1 MGTVTAIV
9 ADNLVISHAG
19 WLYFLT
25 HQPEIGRIIDASNK
39 KELTSLLPAN
49 PTAIVILDY
58 TPFDFTGVE
67 DLINITYR
75 YPSTH
80 WILFSDELSLDFV
93 KRVINQTVNTSILYR
108 DSTREDILSALTAS
122 LRRER
127 FLSASVNSQLA
138 ENSSNES
145 GISDS
150 LLTQSER
157 EILRLIALGK
167 STKEIASERFSSIH
181 TITTHRKN
189 IFRKLEVNSVY
200 EATRYALRA
209 GIIDAAEY
217 YI

>member
-19 WLYFLT
+19 WLYFLKMR
-25 HQPEIGRIIDASNK
+25 PEIGQIIDATDK
-39 KELTSLLPAN
+39 KELATLLPAN
-49 PTAIVILDY
+49 PTSIVIIDY
-58 TPFDFTGVE
+58 THFDFTGVE
-67 DLINITYR
+67 DLINMTYR

-80 WILFSDELSLDFV
+80 WILFSDELSQDFV
-93 KRVINQTVNTSILYR
+93 KRVVNQTLNTSILYR
-108 DSTREDILSALTAS
+108 DSSREEILSAMTAS

-127 FLSASVNSQLA
+127 FLSASVSAQLV
-138 ENSSNES
+138 EIPSTES
-145 GISDS
+145 GISEM
-150 LLTQSER
+150 LTHSER

>member
-19 WLYFLT
+19 WMYFLNG
-25 HQPEIGRIIDASNK
+25 QPEIGAIIAATNK
-39 KELTSLLPAN
+39 KELASLLPAN
-49 PTAIVILDY
+49 PTAIVIIDY
-58 TPFDFTGVE
+58 THFDFTGVD
-67 DLINITYR
+67 DLINMTYR

-80 WILFSDELSLDFV
+80 WVLFSEELSLDFI
-93 KRVINQTVNTSILYR
+93 KRLVNQTMNTSILFR
-108 DSTREDILSALTAS
+108 DSSKEEILSTISAT

-127 FLSASVNSQLA
+127 FLSTSVSILLA
-138 ENSSNES
+138 EKPSIEPGFSETP
-145 GISDS
+145 
-150 LLTQSER
+150 LTQSER